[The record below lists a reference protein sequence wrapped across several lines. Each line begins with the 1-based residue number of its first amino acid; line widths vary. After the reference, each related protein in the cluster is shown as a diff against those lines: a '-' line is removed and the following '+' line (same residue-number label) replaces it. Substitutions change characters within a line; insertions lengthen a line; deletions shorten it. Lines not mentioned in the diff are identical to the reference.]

1 MRALNR
7 RAFLAKSCAGI
18 GGMAAAKW
26 AAAAG
31 LFAEERDAEL
41 VVFNAKV

>member
-18 GGMAAAKW
+18 GMAAAKW
-26 AAAAG
+26 SAAAG